1 MQWIE
6 DIQYFLNVILPESI
20 INTLSI
26 INALMSTTV
35 AWILLLLLLVSGGV
49 IYILLTRLSSANHH
63 EYELDEILLLN
74 SRCSSTN
81 ELNNNFMDFGLWL
94 SGEYIALYQLQ
105 GETYVLLTSNIDLN
119 DEKSPAA
126 ASLHV
131 SKREVKLLQSSGNFK
146 ISSHISSN
154 EKYLL
159 SIYARKQI
167 DLKRYEG
174 VMESL
179 FSRYNAL
186 KVDDENIV
194 ELQLAKT
201 SKLLFDTINGTRFGD
216 DGYLRYLLSM
226 VKKVVNADYI
236 KLFHKDELRLELGQ
250 CASCVNKIFYI
261 RNTSYKVEVGT
272 QEGIDTQSQITVGSF
287 LDLTGVFMSTLS
299 EEGVIAKNYIIFL
312 EKANALL
319 EKEDEFQTFHSEK
332 VSIVSTEIG
341 KVLFLTVQELEALE
355 HAAKL
360 HDIGSITNLDD
371 LIQENYDESENYKL
385 HPLIGSILLE
395 PVAHIFPIA
404 SIVKYHHE
412 RYDGHGYPFGI
423 KGNSIPQLAQILA
436 LAEYYIGLVSNRSFK
451 LPYTHDEAVV
461 LVEKSSGKMFEK
473 VIVDS
478 FLSIHDKVNKK
489 LIQFENKLDLKIK

>member
-6 DIQYFLNVILPESI
+6 NIQYFLNVILPESI
-20 INTLSI
+20 IKTLSL
-26 INALMSTTV
+26 INALMSPTV
-35 AWILLLLLLVSGGV
+35 AWILLLLLLVFSGV
-49 IYILLTRLSSANHH
+49 IYTLLTRLSLANHH

-74 SRCSSTN
+74 SKCTSTN
-81 ELNNNFMDFGLWL
+81 ELNQNFIDFGLWL

-105 GETYVLLTSNIDLN
+105 GETYVLLISNIDLN
-119 DEKSPAA
+119 NEKSLAA
-126 ASLHV
+126 ASLHI

-146 ISSHISSN
+146 ISFYISSN

-159 SIYARKQI
+159 SVYARQQI
-167 DLKRYEG
+167 DMKRYEG

-179 FSRYNAL
+179 FSYYHLL
-186 KVDDENIV
+186 KEDDENIV

-201 SKLLFDTINGTRFGD
+201 SRLLFDTINGTRFGD

-226 VKKVVNADYI
+226 VKKVVHADYI
-236 KLFHKDELRLELGQ
+236 KLFHKDDLRLELGQ
-250 CASCVNKIFYI
+250 CSECINKIFYI
-261 RNTSYKVEVGT
+261 RNTNYKVEVGT
-272 QEGIDTQSQITVGSF
+272 QEDIDIQSLTTVGSF

-299 EEGVIAKNYIIFL
+299 EEGVIARNYIDFL

-319 EKEDEFQTFHSEK
+319 ETEDEFLTSHSEK

-360 HDIGSITNLDD
+360 HDIGSITDLDD
-371 LIQENYDESENYKL
+371 LIEENHDESENYKL

-395 PVAHIFPIA
+395 PVVNIFPIA

-412 RYDGHGYPFGI
+412 RYDGNGYPFGI
-423 KGNSIPQLAQILA
+423 KGNAIPQLAQILA
-436 LAEYYIGLVSNRSFK
+436 LAEYYIGLVSHRSFK
-451 LPYTHDEAVV
+451 LPYTHEEAVV
-461 LVEKSSGKMFEK
+461 LVENSSDKMFEK
-473 VIVDS
+473 IIVDS

-489 LIQFENKLDLKIK
+489 LIQFENKLDLKIE